1 MTVGNYGAAVM
12 IIKTRVFELCT
23 GRYQSLSELAQIMG
37 LSVSQIYRVRDG
49 SRSINHKFIVGA
61 KKAFPDYGLDE
72 LFYLDNELSQG
83 NNVETFVIKRYNHV
97 VEQFASLDLVEAG
110 RQTATRS

>member
-1 MTVGNYGAAVM
+1 M
-12 IIKTRVFELCT
+12 IIKTRVFELCA
-23 GRYQSLSELAQIMG
+23 GRYQNLSELAQIMG

-72 LFYLDNELSQG
+72 LFYLDNELPPG
-83 NNVETFVIKRYNHV
+83 NGVGAFVTKRYNHI
-97 VEQFASLDLVEAG
+97 VEQFASRDLVEAG
-110 RQTATRS
+110 RQTAARS